1 MDLSKIV
8 AALAL
13 AAAGVLVS
21 EYSRATDKALPRDPE
36 AREAARRVAVA
47 EHQRRKLEFT
57 RLCSKPVMS
66 NAEMDVCRAAYRR
79 L

>member
-1 MDLSKIV
+1 MELSKIV

-13 AAAGVLVS
+13 VLTGVLVS
-21 EYSRATDKALPRDPE
+21 EYARAVDKVAPRDPE

-57 RLCSKPVMS
+57 RLCAKPVMS
-66 NAEMDVCRAAYRR
+66 SAEMDVCRAAYRR